1 LSDHKSALQG
11 DQLATNLEKLRSACY
26 SIYNYLQTNRPAALP
41 TSFFE
46 TVVAINA
53 LVKKIN
59 AQFEELEEERR
70 SLMALAGM
78 GQVINTSLEL
88 NTVLQIVMDT
98 IIRLT
103 GAERGFLMLKDE
115 EGNLIT
121 RIARNWVQESLNTT
135 ELHISFTVID
145 RVAGEG
151 LPVLTTN
158 AQEDPR
164 FGKQDSVI
172 AHNLRSI
179 MCVPLRVKSE
189 VTGVIYVDNRIR
201 SGLFT
206 SKQLDLLAAFANQ
219 AAVAI
224 ENARLFASVQRSLAE
239 VTELKSLM
247 DKVFASIASGVITAD
262 IEGNILLCNRAS
274 EQILNQTAPELSS
287 QKLRDILTSLSPA
300 LLPELLHVLQTDQPV
315 LGLEISPAIAGRG
328 RIDLR
333 ISITPVKDGQQQTQ
347 GIALVLD
354 DLTEK
359 KQLEAQRRLFEKM
372 VSPAVIRQLNP
383 DSLILGGQRK
393 EITVLFADIRGFTT
407 ISESLSP
414 EELVSILNR
423 HLAAA
428 AEAILQEEGT
438 IDKFLGDAVMAW
450 FNAPIRQPD
459 HALRAVRAALLMRDS
474 LKALHLQLPAAQR
487 LSFGI
492 GIHTGEA
499 VLGLI
504 GSEKR
509 LEYTAIG
516 DCINTAKRIQENARA
531 DQILITQ
538 SVVDRLG
545 EYAVYQP
552 VQAIQAKGKREP
564 IQVYEVNFLTI

>member
-1 LSDHKSALQG
+1 LSEIKSAVRG
-11 DQLATNLEKLRSACY
+11 DQLAANLEKLRSACH
-26 SIYNYLQTNRPAALP
+26 SIYSYLQTNRPAALP
-41 TSFFE
+41 PAFFE
-46 TVVAINA
+46 TVFGITV
-53 LVKKIN
+53 LVKKVT
-59 AQFEELEEERR
+59 AQVEELEEERR
-70 SLMALAGM
+70 SLTALAGM

-103 GAERGFLMLKDE
+103 GAERGFLMLKDD
-115 EGNLIT
+115 EGNLVT

-179 MCVPLRVKSE
+179 MCVPLRVKNE

-224 ENARLFASVQRSLAE
+224 ENARLFASVQRTLAE
-239 VTELKSLM
+239 VSELKGLM
-247 DKVFASIASGVITAD
+247 DNVFASIASGVITAD
-262 IEGNILLCNRAS
+262 INGRILLCNRAA
-274 EQILNQTAPELSS
+274 EQILNHKVEELTAR
-287 QKLRDILTSLSPA
+287 KLNDILLALSPA
-300 LLPELLHVLQTDQPV
+300 LLPELQQVLKADQPV
-315 LGLEISPAIAGRG
+315 LGLEISPNIAGRG

-333 ISITPVKDGQQQTQ
+333 LSITPVKDGQGETQ
-347 GIALVLD
+347 GVALVLD

-359 KQLEAQRRLFEKM
+359 KLLEAQRRLFEKM

-407 ISESLSP
+407 ISEKLLP

-450 FNAPIRQPD
+450 FNAPVRQPD
-459 HALRAVRAALLMRDS
+459 HALRAVRAAINIRDS
-474 LKALHLQLPAAQR
+474 LKRLHLQLPPDQR

-504 GSEKR
+504 GSERR

-531 DQILITQ
+531 DQILVTGEVI
-538 SVVDRLG
+538 DRIGNNAL
-545 EYAVYQP
+545 YQP
-552 VQAIQAKGKREP
+552 VRAIQAKGKQQP
-564 IQVYEVNFLTI
+564 IQVYEITLLI

>member
-1 LSDHKSALQG
+1 MSEINSAGRG
-11 DQLATNLEKLRSACY
+11 DQLAANLEKLRSACY

-41 TSFFE
+41 PSFFE
-46 TVVAINA
+46 TVFGITA
-53 LVKKIN
+53 LIKKIT

-70 SLMALAGM
+70 NLTALAGM

-98 IIRLT
+98 IIRIT

-115 EGNLIT
+115 EGNLVT

-145 RVAGEG
+145 RVSNEG

-206 SKQLDLLAAFANQ
+206 AKQLDLLAAFANQ

-262 IEGNILLCNRAS
+262 NDGKILLCNRAA
-274 EQILNQTAPELSS
+274 EQILNQRAVELTG
-287 QKLRDILTSLSPA
+287 QKLYVILNSLSPA
-300 LLPELLHVLQTDQPV
+300 LIPELQQVLHTDQPV
-315 LGLEISPAIAGRG
+315 LGLEISPAIPGRG

-347 GIALVLD
+347 GVALVLD
-354 DLTEK
+354 DMTEK
-359 KQLEAQRRLFEKM
+359 KLLEAQRRLFEKM

-393 EITVLFADIRGFTT
+393 EITVLFADIRGFTG
-407 ISESLSP
+407 ISETLSP

-450 FNAPIRQPD
+450 FNAPVRQPD
-459 HALRAVRAALLMRDS
+459 HAQRAVRAALHIRDS
-474 LKALHLQLPAAQR
+474 LRSLHQQLPPDQR

-516 DCINTAKRIQENARA
+516 DCINTAKRIQENAHPN
-531 DQILITQ
+531 QILVTQ
-538 SVVDRLG
+538 EVIDRLEG
-545 EYAVYQP
+545 YAAYQP
-552 VQAIQAKGKREP
+552 VEAIRAKGKREP
-564 IQVYEVNFLTI
+564 VQVYEINFLI

>member
-1 LSDHKSALQG
+1 MSEIKSTMRG
-11 DQLATNLEKLRSACY
+11 DQLAANLEKLRSACY
-26 SIYNYLQTNRPAALP
+26 SIYNYLQANRPAALP
-41 TSFFE
+41 PSFFE
-46 TVVAINA
+46 AVFGINA
-53 LVKKIN
+53 LVKKITT
-59 AQFEELEEERR
+59 QFEELEEERR
-70 SLMALAGM
+70 SLTALAGM

-115 EGNLIT
+115 SGNLIT

-135 ELHISFTVID
+135 ELQISFTVVD
-145 RVAGEG
+145 RVASEG

-262 IEGNILLCNRAS
+262 IHGNILLCNRAA
-274 EQILNQTAPELSS
+274 EQILNQKAAELGS
-287 QKLRDILTSLSPA
+287 QRLQVILSSLSPA
-300 LLPELLHVLQTDQPV
+300 LLPELEQVLQSEQPV

-333 ISITPVKDGQQQTQ
+333 LSITPVKDGQQQTQ
-347 GIALVLD
+347 GVALVLD

-359 KQLEAQRRLFEKM
+359 KLLEAQRRLFEKM

-393 EITVLFADIRGFTT
+393 EITVLFADIRGFTG
-407 ISESLSP
+407 ISETLSP

-450 FNAPIRQPD
+450 FNAPVRQPD
-459 HALRAVRAALLMRDS
+459 HALRAVRAALHIRDS
-474 LKALHLQLPAAQR
+474 LKSLHQQLPPAQR

-516 DCINTAKRIQENARA
+516 DCINTAKRIQENARP
-531 DQILITQ
+531 DQILVTQ
-538 SVVDRLG
+538 EVINRLDG
-545 EYAVYQP
+545 YAVYQP
-552 VQAIQAKGKREP
+552 VEAIQAKGKREP
-564 IQVYEVNFLTI
+564 IRVYEINFLV

>member
-1 LSDHKSALQG
+1 MSEINSAGRG
-11 DQLATNLEKLRSACY
+11 DQLAANLEKLRSACY

-41 TSFFE
+41 PSFFE
-46 TVVAINA
+46 TVFGITA
-53 LVKKIN
+53 LIKKIT

-70 SLMALAGM
+70 NLTALAGM

-98 IIRLT
+98 IIRIT

-115 EGNLIT
+115 EGNLVT

-145 RVAGEG
+145 RVSNEG

-206 SKQLDLLAAFANQ
+206 AKQLDLLAAFANQ

-262 IEGNILLCNRAS
+262 NDGKILLCNRAA
-274 EQILNQTAPELSS
+274 EQILNQRAVELTG
-287 QKLRDILTSLSPA
+287 QKLYVILTSLSPA
-300 LLPELLHVLQTDQPV
+300 LIPELQQVLHTDQPV
-315 LGLEISPAIAGRG
+315 LGLEISPAIPGRG

-347 GIALVLD
+347 GVALVLD
-354 DLTEK
+354 DMTEK
-359 KQLEAQRRLFEKM
+359 KLLEAQRRLFEKM

-393 EITVLFADIRGFTT
+393 EITVLFADIRGFTG
-407 ISESLSP
+407 ISETLSP

-450 FNAPIRQPD
+450 FNAPVRQPD
-459 HALRAVRAALLMRDS
+459 HAQRAVRAALHIRDS
-474 LKALHLQLPAAQR
+474 LRSLHQQLTPDQR

-516 DCINTAKRIQENARA
+516 DCINTAKRIQENAHPN
-531 DQILITQ
+531 QILVTQ
-538 SVVDRLG
+538 EVIDRLEG
-545 EYAVYQP
+545 YAAYQP
-552 VQAIQAKGKREP
+552 VEAIRAKGKREP
-564 IQVYEVNFLTI
+564 VQVYEINFLI

>member
-1 LSDHKSALQG
+1 MNDVKSSVRG
-11 DQLATNLEKLRSACY
+11 DQLAVNLEKLRSACY

-41 TSFFE
+41 PSFFE
-46 TVVAINA
+46 TVFGINA
-53 LVKKIN
+53 LVKKIT
-59 AQFEELEEERR
+59 AQFEELDEERR
-70 SLMALAGM
+70 SLTALAGM
-78 GQVINTSLEL
+78 AQVINTSLEL

-115 EGNLIT
+115 DGNLVT

-145 RVAGEG
+145 RVASEG
-151 LPVLTTN
+151 MPVLTTN

-172 AHNLRSI
+172 AHSLRSI

-206 SKQLDLLAAFANQ
+206 AKQLDLLAAFANQ

-262 IEGNILLCNRAS
+262 IDGNILLCNRAA
-274 EQILNQTAPELSS
+274 EQILNQSASGIS
-287 QKLRDILTSLSPA
+287 RQKLPDILHSLSPA
-300 LLPELLHVLQTDQPV
+300 LIPELQQVLETDHPT

-333 ISITPVKDGQQQTQ
+333 ISITPVKDGQQRTQ
-347 GIALVLD
+347 GVALVLD
-354 DLTEK
+354 DMTEK
-359 KQLEAQRRLFEKM
+359 KLLEAQRRLFEKM

-407 ISESLSP
+407 ISERLSP

-450 FNAPIRQPD
+450 FNAPVRQPD
-459 HALRAVRAALLMRDS
+459 HALRAVRAALRIRDS
-474 LKALHLQLPAAQR
+474 LETLHQQLSPEQR

-531 DQILITQ
+531 NQILVTQ
-538 SVVDRLG
+538 EVINRLDG
-545 EYAVYQP
+545 YAVYQP
-552 VQAIQAKGKREP
+552 VEAIQAKGKREP
-564 IQVYEVNFLTI
+564 VQVYEINFLI